1 MIDIASLQ
9 ALSNEEHRKLGRLY
23 ASLGPRA
30 GAYFIA
36 GLIEGGKGVDGK
48 LHPDPYVAKVYH
60 QLVADVLNSEPVVQ
74 GQQMIG

>member
-23 ASLGPRA
+23 ASLGPRV

-48 LHPDPYVAKVYH
+48 LHPDPYVLRVYH
-60 QLVADVLNSEPVVQ
+60 QLVENVVGHDPAVQ
-74 GQQMIG
+74 GQ